1 MSDTFTTKYKKP
13 YDAAYRRARYEK
25 DREKILAWQ
34 REYDAAHKE
43 HRAALARARYVRKCD
58 RKRAQEQQAAENRQ
72 VKTDA
77 EIILRLA
84 AGGGFIEG
92 EK

>member
-1 MSDTFTTKYKKP
+1 MNENKACLILLL
-13 YDAAYRRARYEK
+13 DALLLFIALFLAAGLLHDNAVTRARV
-25 DREKILAWQ
+25 DNMGASLAEMQ
-34 REYDAAHKE
+34 A
-43 HRAALARARYVRKCD
+43 
-58 RKRAQEQQAAENRQ
+58 AQEKQAAENRQ

-84 AGGGFIEG
+84 AGGEFVEV

>member
-1 MSDTFTTKYKKP
+1 MTE
-13 YDAAYRRARYEK
+13 ARAC
-25 DREKILAWQ
+25 IVAMF
-34 REYDAAHKE
+34 
-43 HRAALARARYVRKCD
+43 AALALFVSLIVVSCCIHDLDVMRRKLESMGASLAEMQA
-58 RKRAQEQQAAENRQ
+58 AQEQQAAENRQ

-84 AGGGFIEG
+84 AGGEFIEG

>member
-1 MSDTFTTKYKKP
+1 MSEEKACLIMLLDVLLLFVVLFL
-13 YDAAYRRARYEK
+13 AAGLLHDNAVTRARVDSMGASIAEM
-25 DREKILAWQ
+25 Q
-34 REYDAAHKE
+34 
-43 HRAALARARYVRKCD
+43 
-58 RKRAQEQQAAENRQ
+58 RAQEQQAAENRQ

-84 AGGGFIEG
+84 AGGEFIEG

>member
-1 MSDTFTTKYKKP
+1 MSESKASLLLLLNALLLFIALLL
-13 YDAAYRRARYEK
+13 AAGLLHDNAATRARV
-25 DREKILAWQ
+25 DSMGASLAEMQ
-34 REYDAAHKE
+34 
-43 HRAALARARYVRKCD
+43 
-58 RKRAQEQQAAENRQ
+58 RAQEQQAAENRQ

-84 AGGGFIEG
+84 AGGEFVEG

>member
-1 MSDTFTTKYKKP
+1 MT
-13 YDAAYRRARYEK
+13 E
-25 DREKILAWQ
+25 
-34 REYDAAHKE
+34 
-43 HRAALARARYVRKCD
+43 ARACIVAMFA
-58 RKRAQEQQAAENRQ
+58 AQEQQAAENRQ

-84 AGGGFIEG
+84 AGGEFVEE

>member
-1 MSDTFTTKYKKP
+1 MTE
-13 YDAAYRRARYEK
+13 ARAC
-25 DREKILAWQ
+25 IVAMF
-34 REYDAAHKE
+34 
-43 HRAALARARYVRKCD
+43 AALALFVAIICGACCIHDLGVMRRKLENMGASLAEMQ
-58 RKRAQEQQAAENRQ
+58 RAQEQQAAENRQ

-84 AGGGFIEG
+84 AGGEFIEG